1 MPQTSVLC
9 IDNDKRILG
18 GMRLL
23 LEGWG
28 CRVTCAGS
36 GKAALALAE
45 RPDIVLADY
54 HLDKETGLDAIA
66 ALRRKFGKELP
77 AGLITADR
85 SSELRAEAQRLN
97 VMFLNKPVKPAALRA
112 TLSGA
117 SAGKGRR

>member
-1 MPQTSVLC
+1 M
-9 IDNDKRILG
+9 K
-18 GMRLL
+18 LL

-28 CRVTCAGS
+28 CRVACAGS
-36 GKAALALAE
+36 GEEAAALTG

-66 ALRRKFGKELP
+66 ALRRRFGNELP

-85 SSELRAEAQRLN
+85 SSDLRAEAQRLN

-112 TLSGA
+112 TLLA
-117 SAGKGRR
+117 HQPAKSAAE